1 MNSEIKIVTGR
12 SNPEIAERIAKL
24 AHRSL
29 AKVAIRNFSDG
40 EIWVKFEENVRG
52 VDLYIIQSTIAPSE
66 NLMELLML
74 IDAAKRASARRI
86 TAVMPY
92 FGYARQDRKDQP
104 RVAITAKLV
113 ANLLTVAGAN
123 RVITMDLHTPQL
135 QGFFDIPVD
144 HLYASSVFIPVL
156 KRMDMQNLAV
166 ASPDVGGVKTA
177 RAYAKLLGDADLVVV
192 DKRRPKHNVAEVMN
206 IIGDVEGKSVVIVD
220 DLIDTG
226 STFVQCAEALKAK
239 GAEQIV
245 GVITHPVFSGAA
257 VDKIAASDALTRLI
271 VADTIPLQRTHPK
284 IIVISVADLF
294 AEAILRNHENESIS
308 SLFDITTT

>member
-1 MNSEIKIVTGR
+1 
-12 SNPEIAERIAKL
+12 
-24 AHRSL
+24 
-29 AKVAIRNFSDG
+29 
-40 EIWVKFEENVRG
+40 
-52 VDLYIIQSTIAPSE
+52 
-66 NLMELLML
+66 
-74 IDAAKRASARRI
+74 
-86 TAVMPY
+86 
-92 FGYARQDRKDQP
+92 
-104 RVAITAKLV
+104 
-113 ANLLTVAGAN
+113 
-123 RVITMDLHTPQL
+123 MDL
-135 QGFFDIPVD
+135 
-144 HLYASSVFIPVL
+144 
-156 KRMDMQNLAV
+156 QNLAV

-239 GAEQIV
+239 GADQIV

-257 VDKIAASDALTRLI
+257 IERIAASDALTRLI

-284 IIVISVADLF
+284 ITVISVADLF

>member
-1 MNSEIKIVTGR
+1 
-12 SNPEIAERIAKL
+12 
-24 AHRSL
+24 
-29 AKVAIRNFSDG
+29 
-40 EIWVKFEENVRG
+40 
-52 VDLYIIQSTIAPSE
+52 
-66 NLMELLML
+66 
-74 IDAAKRASARRI
+74 
-86 TAVMPY
+86 
-92 FGYARQDRKDQP
+92 
-104 RVAITAKLV
+104 
-113 ANLLTVAGAN
+113 LTVAGAN

-144 HLYASSVFIPVL
+144 HLYASSVYIPVL
-156 KRMDMQNLAV
+156 KRMDLQNLAV

-239 GAEQIV
+239 GADQIV

-257 VDKIAASDALTRLI
+257 IERIVASDALTRLI

-284 IIVISVADLF
+284 ITVISVADLF